1 MQKLCYSLISISGW
15 LFAVYLMFVFLN
27 NARSFKTVMHVNNI
41 FSEMFSEDSQ
51 HKINNFS
58 LLCIHDR
65 YELFYGGVFLCL

>member
-1 MQKLCYSLISISGW
+1 
-15 LFAVYLMFVFLN
+15 MFVFLN

-51 HKINNFS
+51 HKINKFP